1 MLHNDIALCELIC
14 TTHSS
19 SDITLIS
26 LQVYI
31 LTKQEGGRHTP
42 FVTNYQPQMFTRTAD
57 ISATIELPE
66 GKEIVMPG
74 DDTELIMMLNPAT
87 PLEASQRFTLRES
100 HKTIG
105 TGVVT
110 QIIA

>member
-1 MLHNDIALCELIC
+1 MSAIISTHNIHNI
-14 TTHSS
+14 SG
-19 SDITLIS
+19 ITL

-31 LTKQEGGRHTP
+31 LTKEEGGRHTP

-57 ISATIELPE
+57 ISSTIELPE

-74 DDTELIMMLNPAT
+74 DDTELIMTLNPAT

>member
-1 MLHNDIALCELIC
+1 MRAHISRLAIYTALV
-14 TTHSS
+14 THSI
-19 SDITLIS
+19 SDITL

-31 LTKQEGGRHTP
+31 LTKEEGGRHTP

-57 ISATIELPE
+57 ISSTIELPE

-74 DDTELIMMLNPAT
+74 DDTELIMTLNPAT

>member
-1 MLHNDIALCELIC
+1 M
-14 TTHSS
+14 
-19 SDITLIS
+19 
-26 LQVYI
+26 YI
-31 LTKQEGGRHTP
+31 LTREEGGRHTP

-74 DDTELIMMLNPAT
+74 DDTELVVTLKPET
-87 PLEASQRFTLRES
+87 PIETGQRFTLRES

-110 QIIA
+110 EILS

>member
-1 MLHNDIALCELIC
+1 MVVCCAYYNV
-14 TTHSS
+14 SS
-19 SDITLIS
+19 IP

-31 LTKQEGGRHTP
+31 LTKEEGGRHTP
-42 FVTNYQPQMFTRTAD
+42 FVTNYQPQLFTRTAD
-57 ISATIELPE
+57 ISATVDLPE

-74 DDTELIMMLNPAT
+74 DDTELTMTLNPPT
-87 PLEASQRFTLRES
+87 PLEAGQRFTLRES

-110 QIIA
+110 QIIV

>member
-1 MLHNDIALCELIC
+1 M
-14 TTHSS
+14 
-19 SDITLIS
+19 
-26 LQVYI
+26 YI
-31 LTKQEGGRHTP
+31 LTKEEGGRHTP

-57 ISATIELPE
+57 VSATIELPE

-74 DDTELIMMLNPAT
+74 DDTELVVTLKPET
-87 PLEASQRFTLRES
+87 PIESGQRFTLRES

-110 QIIA
+110 QILA